1 MKINYFLLMSFYF
14 VFGSVFCFSQECKSS
29 KYGLVFMYPSGV
41 KKSEKEQLLDY
52 VSLLRFY
59 HNGKVPLCTNENDT
73 VGGVKCSDFNDLPD
87 STINYYTLI
96 KIIEWPK
103 PYAHKIINKRTKRI
117 KVYRLRFVDDK
128 ETYYDVFSIDNK
140 TESRTKLIIGE
151 KYKLLLLSYF
161 GKDIKPMVE
170 GKYVFLLID
179 DVWISQ
185 VYMDNINI
193 YTSPCINDLYYIPLE
208 KAKHK

>member
-1 MKINYFLLMSFYF
+1 MKINYFLLVSFCL
-14 VFGSVFCFSQECKSS
+14 VFGLVFCYSQELKPS
-29 KYGLVFMYPSGV
+29 KYGIGFVYPSGIQ
-41 KKSEKEQLLDY
+41 KSDKEQLLDY
-52 VSLLRFY
+52 VNLLRFY
-59 HNGKVPLCTNENDT
+59 HNGKVPLCVNMSDT
-73 VGGVKCSDFNDLPD
+73 VGGIKCSDFNDLPD

-103 PYAHKIINKRTKRI
+103 SYAHKIVNKRTKKI
-117 KVYRLRFVDDK
+117 KVYRLRFVDDN

-170 GKYVFLLID
+170 GKYLFLLID

-185 VYMDNINI
+185 VYIHNINI
-193 YTSPCINDLYYIPLE
+193 YTSPNLEGLYYINP
-208 KAKHK
+208 